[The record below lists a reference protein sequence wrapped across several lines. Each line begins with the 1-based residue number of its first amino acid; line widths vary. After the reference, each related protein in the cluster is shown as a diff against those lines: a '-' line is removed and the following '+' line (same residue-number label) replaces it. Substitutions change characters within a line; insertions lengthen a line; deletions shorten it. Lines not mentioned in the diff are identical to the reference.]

1 MALSEFEIAIGGM
14 TSIPVVGGLIF
25 LGYKSLGENS
35 LDASKLKAKKKPVVN
50 KETPASDK
58 KISRTKGQ
66 NLEMSNN
73 SPATTQEETS
83 PSAQSTKVKQE
94 NSTPSKKYPDD
105 KSKASK
111 PSPRADEEN

>member
-35 LDASKLKAKKKPVVN
+35 LDASKFKPKKKPVVN

-58 KISRTKGQ
+58 KISKTKVQ
-66 NLEMSNN
+66 DLEMSNN
-73 SPATTQEETS
+73 SVTTTQEETS
-83 PSAQSTKVKQE
+83 PSAQPTKVKQE
-94 NSTPSKKYPDD
+94 NSTPNIKVP
-105 KSKASK
+105 
-111 PSPRADEEN
+111 

>member
-25 LGYKSLGENS
+25 LVYKSLGENS
-35 LDASKLKAKKKPVVN
+35 LDASKLKPKKKPVVN

-58 KISRTKGQ
+58 KISKTKGQ
-66 NLEMSNN
+66 DLEMSNN
-73 SPATTQEETS
+73 SPTTAQEENS
-83 PSAQSTKVKQE
+83 PNAQPTKVKQE
-94 NSTPSKKYPDD
+94 NLTTSKKYPVD

-111 PSPRADEEN
+111 SSPRANEEN

>member
-35 LDASKLKAKKKPVVN
+35 LDASKFKPKKKPVVN

-58 KISRTKGQ
+58 KISKTKVQ
-66 NLEMSNN
+66 DLKISNN
-73 SPATTQEETS
+73 SATTTQEETS
-83 PSAQSTKVKQE
+83 PSAQPTKVKQE
-94 NSTPSKKYPDD
+94 NSTPNKKVP
-105 KSKASK
+105 
-111 PSPRADEEN
+111 